1 MKIKMYLDFG
11 DAAVELTEKC
21 ELHELGETLDR
32 MLDEVNEERAQHVFT
47 IGDRDYMIEFDGDE
61 VAGSWVRKDA
71 GEAWARIDL
80 DEIQ

>member
-32 MLDEVNEERAQHVFT
+32 MLDEVTDQHVFT
-47 IGDRDYMIEFDGDE
+47 IDDRD
-61 VAGSWVRKDA
+61 AGSWVRSDA
-71 GEAWARIDL
+71 GETWAP
-80 DEIQ
+80 